1 ADVDQITQM
10 IREVGAELMADFRYR
25 REMLGPIEV
34 WGLDRFDPNW
44 MVVKGQIKTLP
55 LKQWSVARAFNVRVK
70 RKMDEIG
77 MDVPVPQMQLRV
89 SRESGGMDTDL
100 NDPDELMEAAP
111 LSPVERSA
119 AAMARDVSHK
129 SQPAPPPTD
138 QSVQIPPQIP
148 TASEPGKA

>member
-1 ADVDQITQM
+1 
-10 IREVGAELMADFRYR
+10 
-25 REMLGPIEV
+25 
-34 WGLDRFDPNW
+34 
-44 MVVKGQIKTLP
+44 VKGQIKTLP

-100 NDPDELMEAAP
+100 NDLEELTEAAP

-129 SQPAPPPTD
+129 SQAAPPPTD
-138 QSVQIPPQIP
+138 QSVQVPPQIP